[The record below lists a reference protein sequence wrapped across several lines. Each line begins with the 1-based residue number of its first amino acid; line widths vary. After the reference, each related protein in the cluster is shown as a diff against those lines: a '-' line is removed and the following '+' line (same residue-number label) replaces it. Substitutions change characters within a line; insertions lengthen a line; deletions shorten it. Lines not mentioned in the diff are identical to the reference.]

1 MASFSDLGNIFNTIR
16 ELDLQAIADEAQ
28 QQTWVAIVGD
38 ANSGAR
44 DLATAFYLAPRLLP
58 QNDASYEMAG
68 PILTTIE
75 DAALTDRAEL
85 VVLVLGQQRPASDAE
100 KAAFQKWLAT
110 DKKIVVI
117 FNQPQSGPALLPLN
131 EWMGARVLEGEVIK
145 RDFLE
150 KHFVTAVLQLLPERK
165 LSLARNYPLFRITVA
180 QDVVSE
186 TSFANA
192 GYSFGTGVAE
202 VVPALNIPF
211 NVADMI
217 ILTKAQA
224 FMVYRLGLIFG
235 LSAHWQ
241 DHLAAFGS
249 TIGFGFVWRTL
260 ARQLV
265 GLIPGFGILPKVAIA
280 YAGTYAIGRAAMQWY
295 ETGGE
300 IKRGDIDRFFKE
312 ALVRGKQLAVS
323 LGDRAPQVKRPRLP
337 FGKKKQETP
346 LLTAGE
352 SESNG

>member
-16 ELDLQAIADEAQ
+16 ELDLQVIADEAQ

-44 DLATAFYLAPRLLP
+44 DLATAFYLAPRQLP

-75 DAALTDRAEL
+75 DAALTERAEL
-85 VVLVLGQQRPASDAE
+85 VVFVLGEQRPASDAE

-110 DKKIVVI
+110 NKKIVVI
-117 FNQPQSGPALLPLN
+117 FNQPQSGPALLPIN
-131 EWMGARVLEGEVIK
+131 EWMGARVLEGQVVK

-150 KHFVTAVLQLLPERK
+150 KHFVSAVLQLLPDRK
-165 LSLARNYPLFRITVA
+165 LSLARNYPLFRIPVA
-180 QDVVSE
+180 REVVSE

-192 GYSFGTGVAE
+192 GYSFSTGIAE
-202 VVPALNIPF
+202 IVPALNIPF

-235 LSAHWQ
+235 LSARWQ

-249 TIGFGFVWRTL
+249 TIGFGFVWRTI
-260 ARQLV
+260 ARQLI

-280 YAGTYAIGRAAMQWY
+280 YAGTFAIGQAAMQWY
-295 ETGGE
+295 ETGSD
-300 IKRGDIDRFFKE
+300 IKREDIDRFFKE
-312 ALVRGKQLAVS
+312 ALQRGKQIAATV
-323 LGDRAPQVKRPRLP
+323 GDKAPKVKGPRLP
-337 FGKKKQETP
+337 FGKKQQEP
-346 LLTAGE
+346 LQLTAGE
-352 SESNG
+352 SETIG

>member
-16 ELDLQAIADEAQ
+16 ELDLQVIADEAQ

-38 ANSGAR
+38 ADSGAR

-58 QNDASYEMAG
+58 QSDASYEMAG

-75 DAALTDRAEL
+75 DSALTDRAEL
-85 VVLVLGQQRPASDAE
+85 VVYVLGQQRPATSAE
-100 KAAFQKWLAT
+100 KAALQKWLAT

-165 LSLARNYPLFRITVA
+165 LSLARNYPLFRIAVA
-180 QDVVSE
+180 QDVISE

-235 LSAHWQ
+235 LSARWQ

-280 YAGTYAIGRAAMQWY
+280 YAGTFAIGRAAMQWY

-300 IKRGDIDRFFKE
+300 IKRGDVDRFFKE
-312 ALVRGKQLAVS
+312 ALVRGKQLAAS
-323 LGDRAPQVKRPRLP
+323 LGDKAPQVKAPRLP

-352 SESNG
+352 SESIE